1 MAVDVRPIRLP
12 DDARAF
18 IDVWFRLYAKDEH
31 WVPPLRFER
40 MDFLNP
46 AKNPYF
52 GVATVQCFIASK
64 DGVDVGTISAQI
76 DAGYQEHEPG
86 TGFFGFFEFPD
97 DREVSRALFDAALA
111 WLREKG
117 CARVLGPFNFNTNHE
132 CSLLVDGFDSDP
144 LVMMVW
150 NPPWYVDH
158 YAALGIPKA
167 KDLFAYWLAND
178 GPIPDRVGALAD
190 RFLERHPE
198 VTIRPVDTGKFAQEV
213 ALCKEIYNDAWA
225 DNWGFVRLTDKEFD
239 KVAEGLKPMLDGR
252 YCYLAFVNGEVA
264 AFSLTLP
271 DYNQVVKP
279 MDGRL
284 LPFGWWYW
292 LTRPRKINQIR
303 VFTLGVK
310 KKFQH
315 LPLGAPLYKRTWEN
329 GRAAGVKGAECS
341 WVLEDNHRM
350 RGAIEKMGGKVY
362 KTYRIYGMEL

>member
-1 MAVDVRPIRLP
+1 MPVEVRPIRLP
-12 DDARAF
+12 DDATAF
-18 IDVWFRLYAKDEH
+18 IDVWFSLYAGDPH

-40 MDFLNP
+40 RDFLNP

-52 GVATVQCFIASK
+52 GFAELQCFIAYK
-64 DGVDVGTISAQI
+64 EGKAVGTISAQI
-76 DAGYQEHEPG
+76 DKGYQEQSPG

-97 DREVSRALFDAALA
+97 DREVSAALHAAAMA
-111 WLREKG
+111 WLRERGMKE
-117 CARVLGPFNFNTNHE
+117 ALGPFNFNTNHE

-150 NPPWYVDH
+150 NPAYYVQH
-158 YAALGIPKA
+158 YEALGLKKA
-167 KDLFAYWLAND
+167 KDLYAYWLPND

-190 RFLERHPE
+190 RFMERHPE
-198 VTIRPVDTGKFAQEV
+198 VSVRPVDTSKFEQEV

-239 KVAEGLKPMLDGR
+239 KVAEGLKPMVDSR

-279 MDGRL
+279 MNGRIF
-284 LPFGWWYW
+284 PFGWYHW
-292 LTRPRKINQIR
+292 LTKPKSVNQIR

-362 KTYRIYGMEL
+362 KTYRIYGEAL